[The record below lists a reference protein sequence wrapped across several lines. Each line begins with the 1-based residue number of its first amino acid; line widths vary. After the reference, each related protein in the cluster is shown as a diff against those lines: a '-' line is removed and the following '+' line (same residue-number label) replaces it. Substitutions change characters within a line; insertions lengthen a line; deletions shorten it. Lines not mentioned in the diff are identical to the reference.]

1 MIPEPLIFHGH
12 TLDFSRGAKVMGVL
26 NLTPDS
32 FYDGG
37 KYSTE
42 TKSGL
47 ARIEAA
53 ALAMQKQGADMIDVG
68 GESSRP
74 GAEPL
79 SVDEEC
85 ARIIPVIRKL
95 ARSLKIP
102 ISVDTYKSAVAGEAI
117 AAGATMVN
125 DISGF
130 HFDPKLADV
139 CAGHQVP
146 AILMHIHQKPSH
158 MSWSFKEEATYQD
171 IFQEISDYFTLS
183 LQLAQKAGVPYT
195 ILDVG
200 FGFGKNVNDN
210 YRLLKHLDTFSH
222 FNKPILAG
230 LSRKSFIGAALTDD
244 PDAIPPPGERLY
256 GTIAANTLALLSG
269 AHILRVHDVKAAVD
283 AKKVV
288 EAMARTGKITH
299 AKDNESHD

>member
-1 MIPEPLIFHGH
+1 
-12 TLDFSRGAKVMGVL
+12 MGVL

-37 KYSTE
+37 AYSIQTE
-42 TKSGL
+42 AGM
-47 ARIEAA
+47 ARIVET
-53 ALAMQKQGADMIDVG
+53 ALAMQKEGADMIDVG

-74 GAEPL
+74 GAQPL
-79 SVDEEC
+79 SADEEC
-85 ARIIPVIRKL
+85 SRIIPVIQKL
-95 ARSLKIP
+95 AQTLNIP
-102 ISVDTYKSAVAGEAI
+102 ISVDTYKSEVAREAI
-117 AAGATMVN
+117 GAGATMVN

-139 CAGHQVP
+139 CAGQQVP
-146 AILMHIHQKPSH
+146 AILMHIRQKPSH

-171 IFQEISDYFTLS
+171 IFQEISDYFTHS
-183 LQLAQKAGVPYT
+183 LKLAQKAGVPFT

-200 FGFGKNVNDN
+200 FGFGKNVEDN
-210 YRLLKHLDTFSH
+210 YRLIKHLDAFAH

-230 LSRKSFIGAALTDD
+230 LSRKSFIGAALADD

-256 GTIAANTLALLSG
+256 GTIAANTLALKSG

-288 EAMARTGKITH
+288 EAFERSGQLTGT
-299 AKDNESHD
+299 KDQQSDD